1 MRNLASVLALV
12 TAGCGIANFDVGQPV
27 PEQMVSGSGIPGPLA
42 ALFPIPVSLD
52 IGEKIKQQ
60 DTGPINS
67 ISITSLELTITA
79 TDVTAGDT
87 DDWSFLTQCDV
98 FVSSTASGSTLPKVK
113 IATIGAPGAVQT
125 ATFTVDE
132 TVNLKD
138 YVNEGSMTDS
148 MCSGTAPA
156 DAVSYAGSANF
167 SIHPL

>member
-1 MRNLASVLALV
+1 MAA
-12 TAGCGIANFDVGQPV
+12 AGCGIADFDIGQPV
-27 PEQMVSGSGIPGPLA
+27 PEQMVSGTGIPGPLA

-67 ISITSLELTITA
+67 ITMSSLELTITA
-79 TDVTAGDT
+79 TDEPSGDT

-98 FVSSTASGSTLPKVK
+98 SVESTKSGSTLPKVK

-132 TVNLKD
+132 SVNLKP
-138 YVNEGSMTDS
+138 YVDEGSKCDS
-148 MCSGTAPA
+148 ACTGNAPA
-156 DAVSYAGSANF
+156 DDVSYAGSANF
-167 SIHPL
+167 TVHPL